1 MNYSLENKDVKI
13 VVSSFGAELKELTNK
28 IKDINILW
36 DGNPKYW
43 KRNSPV
49 LFPNVGKYKDGKFLY
64 DGKEYYQG
72 AHGFAR
78 DNEFELESKTNDEIT
93 FSFTYN
99 NETLQSYPF
108 KFKLYITYKLSNNEL
123 YVIYKVL
130 NLDNKTMY
138 FGIGGHPAFIC
149 PLDQSKKR
157 SDYYL
162 KFYNKNVLYSTIV
175 NGKGLKTDKKEEL
188 KLENGYLSIT
198 DDIFKHDTIVLENQN
213 ISKISLCDHNK
224 KVYVTV
230 ESNCPLYGI
239 WGSNPGT
246 PFVCIEPW
254 FGAFDHENFCKTIA
268 DKEYEN
274 ALEPKKIYENFYKIT
289 LD

>member
-1 MNYSLENKDVKI
+1 MLKKFFNRFKKKSEESKVLEIKENVINKDEKI
-13 VVSSFGAELKELTNK
+13 VDTL
-28 IKDINILW
+28 
-36 DGNPKYW
+36 
-43 KRNSPV
+43 
-49 LFPNVGKYKDGKFLY
+49 
-64 DGKEYYQG
+64 
-72 AHGFAR
+72 
-78 DNEFELESKTNDEIT
+78 DEI
-93 FSFTYN
+93 SI
-99 NETLQSYPF
+99 E
-108 KFKLYITYKLSNNEL
+108 
-123 YVIYKVL
+123 
-130 NLDNKTMY
+130 
-138 FGIGGHPAFIC
+138 
-149 PLDQSKKR
+149 
-157 SDYYL
+157 
-162 KFYNKNVLYSTIV
+162 
-175 NGKGLKTDKKEEL
+175 KEEL

-274 ALEPKKIYENFYKIT
+274 ALEPEKIYENFYKIT